1 MNKYPSIGTLL
12 QVDLG
17 VLTTVAGLTSIN
29 FPNGEVQF
37 WDATALDSSH
47 VEDGELAGLSAPG
60 ECSGDGFYDPADA
73 TQLAILGDIA
83 IGGRYRDW
91 AIVRPAVDPEDPPVP
106 ICSFNGSIKSF
117 NPKAAVKD
125 GMKMDWNVKLRTM
138 AEYAGVEEEE
148 EEVGGT

>member
-1 MNKYPSIGTLL
+1 MMNKYPSIGTLL
-12 QVDLG
+12 QVSIAS

-37 WDATALDSSH
+37 WDATALDSTH

-60 ECSGDGFYDPADA
+60 ECSGDGFYDPAD
-73 TQLAILGDIA
+73 TVQLAILGDIP
-83 IGGRYRDW
+83 IGGKYRDW
-91 AIVRPAVDPEDPPVP
+91 AIVRPAPVSTDPPVA

-125 GMKMDWNVKLRTM
+125 GLKLDWSVKLRTM
-138 AEYAGVEEEE
+138 AEYGAEEEDPE
-148 EEVGGT
+148 ET